1 MKLNYGIKV
10 TIILNF
16 FKRFTF
22 NEKVDNIPYRTTP
35 ETLRRAFEKYGDVG
49 DVYIPRDQWVFA
61 IYYNFNN
68 FVWLLLN
75 LLFD

>member
-1 MKLNYGIKV
+1 MKLIYGIKV

-49 DVYIPRDQWVFA
+49 DVYIPRDQ
-61 IYYNFNN
+61 
-68 FVWLLLN
+68 
-75 LLFD
+75 